1 MCLLVTGRPTD
12 SPPRFPHTFPSVG
25 AIEANDPA
33 LSQKN
38 TEEFPSLGTEFPS
51 LGAAPKDKKKK
62 KQTMSLADF
71 QSSGSGGRPSSYGD
85 LPTGPRSR
93 VDLNSLP
100 TGPRARGPGEEDLG
114 PPMGGGFRGYGGDR
128 DFERRPSRY
137 GDGDRRGPPRDREDE
152 MMPSRADEVDDW
164 GSERKF
170 VPSDRGERRGF
181 GGGFRDDR
189 GFGGGFRE
197 EREFGGDRRE
207 RGPLGEREPSRAD
220 EVDDWGS
227 ERKFVPSDRGER
239 RGFGGG
245 FREDRGFGDRR
256 EGGFGRAPSRADEVD
271 RWGQRQTDNDDGGEK
286 RERPR
291 LKLKPRSKPV
301 GEATEASTTNAAIF
315 GGAKPVDTVAKE
327 VEEKLAI

>member
-181 GGGFRDDR
+181 GGGFREDR
-189 GFGGGFRE
+189 GFG
-197 EREFGGDRRE
+197 DRRE
-207 RGPLGEREPSRAD
+207 G
-220 EVDDWGS
+220 
-227 ERKFVPSDRGER
+227 
-239 RGFGGG
+239 
-245 FREDRGFGDRR
+245 GFGDRR